1 MATEDIKNEESNIEE
16 TQVNDAPDNSE
27 EVQNETE
34 TAENSP
40 FAVGDTVTGKI
51 FNIEDKFVKV
61 QVDDSDYEGIIPIS
75 QLTNKRIEHP
85 NDIIAL
91 DDSITAVVIKVEDD
105 AKNIIV
111 SMRKLDEQKAYED
124 LKQKQDADATLEG
137 TVVEAVKAGL
147 VLDVGVRGFIPASL
161 LSDEYIEDLEQF
173 NGQTLEVKVEDIDQE
188 KNRVILNRKR
198 IVEGEKSKHRQ
209 AELEDLEIGSII
221 EGEVVRTTTFGAFI
235 NIGSVDGLAH
245 ISELSYSRVN
255 SVEDAVEIGQKVQ
268 VKVLDVNPEQERISL
283 SVKQAG
289 ESPFN
294 KFIDAHDTGDVLTG
308 TVKRLVDFGAF
319 VEVEPGVEG
328 LVHISEIAHEHV
340 NVPGDVLKEEQQ
352 IEVKIIGLDSD
363 NEKISLSIKAL
374 ETAPAKPKQAKRE
387 ENTQVYTDDNDDDA
401 PTLGDVFGDRFKN
414 LDL

>member
-16 TQVNDAPDNSE
+16 TQSNDAPDNNAE
-27 EVQNETE
+27 LQNETE
-34 TAENSP
+34 TAANSP
-40 FAVGDTVTGKI
+40 FAVGDTVTGTI
-51 FNIEDKFVKV
+51 FKIEDKFVKV

>member
-16 TQVNDAPDNSE
+16 TEVNDAPDNSE
-27 EVQNETE
+27 DLQNETE
-34 TAENSP
+34 TADNSP
-40 FAVGDTVTGKI
+40 FAVGDTVTGTI

-105 AKNIIV
+105 AKNIII
-111 SMRKLDEQKAYED
+111 SIRKLDEQKAYED

-198 IVEGEKSKHRQ
+198 IVEGEKSKQRQ
-209 AELEDLEIGSII
+209 EELQNLEIGSII
-221 EGEVVRTTTFGAFI
+221 EGEVVRTTSFGAFI
-235 NIGSVDGLAH
+235 NIGSADGLAH

-255 SVEDAVEIGQKVQ
+255 SVEDAVEIGQKVK
-268 VKVLDVNPEQERISL
+268 VKVLDVNPEEERISL

-294 KFIDAHDTGDVLTG
+294 KFIDAHSTGDVLTG

-340 NVPGDVLKEEQQ
+340 NVPGDVLKEDQE
-352 IEVKIIGLDSD
+352 IEVKIIGLDKD

-374 ETAPAKPKQAKRE
+374 ESAPPISKQPKRE
-387 ENTQVYTDDNDDDA
+387 ENARVYTDDTEDDA

>member
-16 TQVNDAPDNSE
+16 TEVNDAPDNSE
-27 EVQNETE
+27 DLQNETE
-34 TAENSP
+34 TADNSP
-40 FAVGDTVTGKI
+40 FAVGDTVTGTI

-105 AKNIIV
+105 AKNIII
-111 SMRKLDEQKAYED
+111 SIRKLDEQKAYED

-198 IVEGEKSKHRQ
+198 IVEGEKSKQRQ
-209 AELEDLEIGSII
+209 EELQNLEIGSII
-221 EGEVVRTTTFGAFI
+221 EGEVVRTTSFGAFI
-235 NIGSVDGLAH
+235 NIGSADGLAH

-255 SVEDAVEIGQKVQ
+255 SVEDAVEIGQKV
-268 VKVLDVNPEQERISL
+268 K
-283 SVKQAG
+283 
-289 ESPFN
+289 
-294 KFIDAHDTGDVLTG
+294 
-308 TVKRLVDFGAF
+308 
-319 VEVEPGVEG
+319 
-328 LVHISEIAHEHV
+328 
-340 NVPGDVLKEEQQ
+340 
-352 IEVKIIGLDSD
+352 
-363 NEKISLSIKAL
+363 
-374 ETAPAKPKQAKRE
+374 
-387 ENTQVYTDDNDDDA
+387 
-401 PTLGDVFGDRFKN
+401 
-414 LDL
+414 

>member
-1 MATEDIKNEESNIEE
+1 MTTEDIKNEDSNIEE
-16 TQVNDAPDNSE
+16 TQENNAPDNSE
-27 EVQNETE
+27 EVQNDTE
-34 TAENSP
+34 TADNSP
-40 FAVGDTVTGKI
+40 FAVGDTVTGTI

-105 AKNIIV
+105 TKNIII
-111 SMRKLDEQKAYED
+111 SIRKLDEQKAYED

-173 NGQTLEVKVEDIDQE
+173 TGQTLEVKVEDIDQE

-209 AELEDLEIGSII
+209 AELQDLEIGSII
-221 EGEVVRTTTFGAFI
+221 EGEVVRTTSFGAFI

-255 SVEDAVEIGQKVQ
+255 SVEDAVEIGQKVN

-283 SVKQAG
+283 SIKQAG

-294 KFIDAHDTGDVLTG
+294 KFIDAHDTGDVLNG

-319 VEVEPGVEG
+319 VEVSPGVEG
-328 LVHISEIAHEHV
+328 LVHISEIAHDHV
-340 NVPGDVLKEEQQ
+340 NVPSDVLKEEQE
-352 IEVKIIGLDSD
+352 IEVKIIGLDKD

-374 ETAPAKPKQAKRE
+374 ESAPARPKQAKQE
-387 ENTQVYTDDNDDDA
+387 QNSQVYTDDTDDDA
-401 PTLGDVFGDRFKN
+401 PTLGDVFGDRFKD

>member
-16 TQVNDAPDNSE
+16 TEVNDAPDNSE
-27 EVQNETE
+27 DLQNETE
-34 TAENSP
+34 TADNSP
-40 FAVGDTVTGKI
+40 FAVGDTVTGTI

-105 AKNIIV
+105 AKNIII
-111 SMRKLDEQKAYED
+111 SIRKLDEQKAYED
-124 LKQKQDADATLEG
+124 LKQNQDADATLEG

-198 IVEGEKSKHRQ
+198 IVEGEKSKQRQ
-209 AELEDLEIGSII
+209 EELQNLEIGSII
-221 EGEVVRTTTFGAFI
+221 EGEVVRTTSFGAFI
-235 NIGSVDGLAH
+235 NIGSADGLAH

-255 SVEDAVEIGQKVQ
+255 SVEDAVEIGQKVK
-268 VKVLDVNPEQERISL
+268 VKVLDVNPEEERISL

-294 KFIDAHDTGDVLTG
+294 KFIDAHSTGDVLTG

-340 NVPGDVLKEEQQ
+340 NVPGDVLKEDQE
-352 IEVKIIGLDSD
+352 IEVKIIGLDKD

-374 ETAPAKPKQAKRE
+374 ESAPPKSKQPKRE
-387 ENTQVYTDDNDDDA
+387 ENARVYTDDTEDDA

>member
-40 FAVGDTVTGKI
+40 FAVGDTVTGTI

>member
-16 TQVNDAPDNSE
+16 TQSNEAPDNNAE
-27 EVQNETE
+27 LQNETE

-40 FAVGDTVTGKI
+40 FAVGDTVTGTI

-75 QLTNKRIEHP
+75 QLTNERIEHP

-91 DDSITAVVIKVEDD
+91 DDSITAIVIKVEDD

-111 SMRKLDEQKAYED
+111 SIRKLDEQKAYED

-209 AELEDLEIGSII
+209 AELKDLEIGSII

-235 NIGSVDGLAH
+235 NIGNVDGLAH

-294 KFIDAHDTGDVLTG
+294 KFIDAHNTGDVLKG

-340 NVPGDVLKEEQQ
+340 NVPGDILKEEQE
-352 IEVKIIGLDSD
+352 IEVKIIGLDKD

-374 ETAPAKPKQAKRE
+374 ESAPPKSKQPKRE
-387 ENTQVYTDDNDDDA
+387 DNARVYTDDTDDDE
-401 PTLGDVFGDRFKN
+401 PTLGDLFGDRFKN

>member
-16 TQVNDAPDNSE
+16 TEVNDAPDNSE
-27 EVQNETE
+27 DLQNETE
-34 TAENSP
+34 TADNSP
-40 FAVGDTVTGKI
+40 FAVGDTVTGTI

-105 AKNIIV
+105 AKNIII
-111 SMRKLDEQKAYED
+111 SIRKLDEQKAYED

-137 TVVEAVKAGL
+137 TVVEAVRAGL

-198 IVEGEKSKHRQ
+198 IVEGEKSKQRQ
-209 AELEDLEIGSII
+209 EELQNLEIGSII
-221 EGEVVRTTTFGAFI
+221 EGEVVRTTSFGAFI
-235 NIGSVDGLAH
+235 NIGSADGLAH

-255 SVEDAVEIGQKVQ
+255 SVEDAVEIGQKVK
-268 VKVLDVNPEQERISL
+268 VKVLDVNPEEERISL

-294 KFIDAHDTGDVLTG
+294 KFIDAHSTGDVLTG

-340 NVPGDVLKEEQQ
+340 NVPGDVLKEDQE
-352 IEVKIIGLDSD
+352 IEVKIIGLDKD

-374 ETAPAKPKQAKRE
+374 ESAPPKSKQPKRE
-387 ENTQVYTDDNDDDA
+387 ENTRVYTDDTEDDA

>member
-40 FAVGDTVTGKI
+40 FAVGDTVTGTI

-198 IVEGEKSKHRQ
+198 IVEGEKSKERQ

>member
-91 DDSITAVVIKVEDD
+91 DDKITATVIKVEDD
-105 AKNIIV
+105 AKNIII
-111 SMRKLDEQKAYED
+111 SIRKLDEQKAYED

-198 IVEGEKSKHRQ
+198 IVEGEKSIERR
-209 AELEDLEIGSII
+209 AELENLEIGSII

-294 KFIDAHDTGDVLTG
+294 KFIDAHSTGDVLTG

-340 NVPGDVLKEEQQ
+340 NVPGDVLKEEQE

-374 ETAPAKPKQAKRE
+374 ESAPARPKQAKRE
-387 ENTQVYTDDNDDDA
+387 ENTQVYTDDNNDDA

>member
-1 MATEDIKNEESNIEE
+1 MTTEDIKNEDSNIEE
-16 TQVNDAPDNSE
+16 TQENNAPDNSE
-27 EVQNETE
+27 EVQNDTE
-34 TAENSP
+34 TADNSP
-40 FAVGDTVTGKI
+40 FAVGDTVTGTI

-85 NDIIAL
+85 NDIIAQ

-105 AKNIIV
+105 TKNIII
-111 SMRKLDEQKAYED
+111 SIRKLDEQKAYED

-173 NGQTLEVKVEDIDQE
+173 TGQTLEVKVEDIDQE

-209 AELEDLEIGSII
+209 AELQDLEIGSII
-221 EGEVVRTTTFGAFI
+221 EGEVVRTTSFGAFI

-255 SVEDAVEIGQKVQ
+255 SVEDAVEIGQKVN

-283 SVKQAG
+283 SIKQAG

-294 KFIDAHDTGDVLTG
+294 KFIDAHDTGDVLNG

-319 VEVEPGVEG
+319 VEVSPGVEG
-328 LVHISEIAHEHV
+328 LVHISEIAHDHV
-340 NVPGDVLKEEQQ
+340 NVPSDVLKEEQE
-352 IEVKIIGLDSD
+352 IEVKIIGLDKD

-374 ETAPAKPKQAKRE
+374 ESAPARPKQAKQE
-387 ENTQVYTDDNDDDA
+387 QNSPVYTDDTDDDA
-401 PTLGDVFGDRFKN
+401 PTLGDVFGDRFKD

>member
-16 TQVNDAPDNSE
+16 TEVNDAPDNSE
-27 EVQNETE
+27 DLQNETE
-34 TAENSP
+34 TADNSP
-40 FAVGDTVTGKI
+40 FAVGDTVTGTI

-105 AKNIIV
+105 AKNIII
-111 SMRKLDEQKAYED
+111 SIRKLDEQKAYED

-198 IVEGEKSKHRQ
+198 IVEGEKSKQRQ
-209 AELEDLEIGSII
+209 EELQNLEIGSII
-221 EGEVVRTTTFGAFI
+221 EGEVVRTTSFGAFI
-235 NIGSVDGLAH
+235 NIGSADGLAH

-255 SVEDAVEIGQKVQ
+255 SVEDAVEIGQKVK
-268 VKVLDVNPEQERISL
+268 VKVLDVNPEEERISL

-294 KFIDAHDTGDVLTG
+294 KFIDAHSTGDVLTG

-340 NVPGDVLKEEQQ
+340 NVPGDVLKEDQE
-352 IEVKIIGLDSD
+352 IEVKIIGLDKD

-374 ETAPAKPKQAKRE
+374 ESAPPKSKQPKRE
-387 ENTQVYTDDNDDDA
+387 ENTRVYTDDTEDDA
-401 PTLGDVFGDRFKN
+401 PTLGDVFGERFKN

>member
-16 TQVNDAPDNSE
+16 TQSNDAPDNNADLK
-27 EVQNETE
+27 NETE

-40 FAVGDTVTGKI
+40 FAVGDTVTGTI

-124 LKQKQDADATLEG
+124 LKQKQNADATLEG

-209 AELEDLEIGSII
+209 AELEDLEVGSII

-283 SVKQAG
+283 SIKQAG

-294 KFIDAHDTGDVLTG
+294 KFIDTHNTGDVLTG

>member
-16 TQVNDAPDNSE
+16 TEVNDAPDNSE
-27 EVQNETE
+27 DLQNETE
-34 TAENSP
+34 TADNSP
-40 FAVGDTVTGKI
+40 FAVGDTVTGTI

-105 AKNIIV
+105 AKNIII
-111 SMRKLDEQKAYED
+111 SIRKLDEQKAYED
-124 LKQKQDADATLEG
+124 LKQKQGADATLEG

-173 NGQTLEVKVEDIDQE
+173 NGQTLEVKVEEIDQE

-198 IVEGEKSKHRQ
+198 IVEGEKSKQRQ
-209 AELEDLEIGSII
+209 EELQNLEIGSII
-221 EGEVVRTTTFGAFI
+221 EGEVVRTTSFGAFI
-235 NIGSVDGLAH
+235 NIGSADGLAH

-255 SVEDAVEIGQKVQ
+255 SVEDAVEIGQKVK
-268 VKVLDVNPEQERISL
+268 VKVLDVNPEEERISL

-294 KFIDAHDTGDVLTG
+294 KFIDAHSTGDVLTG

-340 NVPGDVLKEEQQ
+340 NVPGDVLKEDQE
-352 IEVKIIGLDSD
+352 IEVKIIGLDKD

-374 ETAPAKPKQAKRE
+374 ESAPPKSKQPKRE
-387 ENTQVYTDDNDDDA
+387 ENARVYTDDTEDDA

>member
-16 TQVNDAPDNSE
+16 TQSNEAPDNNA
-27 EVQNETE
+27 EVQNKTE

-40 FAVGDTVTGKI
+40 FAVGDTVTGTI

-91 DDSITAVVIKVEDD
+91 DDSITAIVIKVEDD
-105 AKNIIV
+105 AKNIII
-111 SMRKLDEQKAYED
+111 SIRKLDEQKAYED
-124 LKQKQDADATLEG
+124 LKQKQDANETLEG

-209 AELEDLEIGSII
+209 EELKDLEIGSII

-235 NIGSVDGLAH
+235 NIGNVDGLAH

-283 SVKQAG
+283 SIKQAG

-294 KFIDAHDTGDVLTG
+294 KFIDAHNTGDVLTG

-340 NVPGDVLKEEQQ
+340 NVPGDILKEEQE
-352 IEVKIIGLDSD
+352 IEVKIIGLDKD

-374 ETAPAKPKQAKRE
+374 ESAPPKSKQPKRE
-387 ENTQVYTDDNDDDA
+387 DNARVYTDDTDDDE
-401 PTLGDVFGDRFKN
+401 PTLGDLFGDRFKN

>member
-16 TQVNDAPDNSE
+16 TEVNDAPDNSE
-27 EVQNETE
+27 DLQNETE
-34 TAENSP
+34 TADNSP
-40 FAVGDTVTGKI
+40 FAVGDTVTGTI

-105 AKNIIV
+105 AKNIII
-111 SMRKLDEQKAYED
+111 SIRKLDEQKAYED

-198 IVEGEKSKHRQ
+198 IVEGEKSKQRRE
-209 AELEDLEIGSII
+209 ELQNLEIGSII
-221 EGEVVRTTTFGAFI
+221 EGEVVRTTSFGAFI
-235 NIGSVDGLAH
+235 NIGSADGLAH

-255 SVEDAVEIGQKVQ
+255 SVEDAVEIGQKVK
-268 VKVLDVNPEQERISL
+268 VKVLDVNPEEERISL

-294 KFIDAHDTGDVLTG
+294 KFIDAHSTGDVLTG

-340 NVPGDVLKEEQQ
+340 NVPGDVLKEDQE
-352 IEVKIIGLDSD
+352 IEVKIIGLDKD

-374 ETAPAKPKQAKRE
+374 ESAPPKSKQPKRE
-387 ENTQVYTDDNDDDA
+387 ENTRVYTDDTEDDA